1 MKNYLLILFLGTS
14 LVSYSQND
22 YIPFSTKQYLN
33 NDITINS
40 EFTPLSK
47 SYDKNKAR
55 IDNQK
60 IINKL
65 YNSVEDAENLQT
77 YNKRSKIVIEGV
89 ADVINKI
96 PGASTMVAVTKES
109 IYQAADSYFE
119 NNTVN
124 VKIKF
129 NESIKSAFNSSVA
142 NELKNNPDITYEE
155 SVDMFAERL
164 SSFSESLNLDNY
176 KILAPIADQQSLQF
190 IKDNRLFFLNKFNAQ
205 KADIANII
213 SKTKAELSADFDSK
227 MSNYMK
233 SINDVD
239 EQLLQGIKG
248 NADGLSKFNEKVE
261 SKFNKL
267 DEDIKEMR
275 SDIKSNEVE
284 IASNKTRINQNQSDI
299 VLVAQ
304 LQAKNAGLIS
314 ENSYKTG
321 VITDVLYNNVNI
333 SGKIKILDL
342 KFKDDKNN
350 PKYIECKNTL
360 ENINSVQEIKSYL
373 SDAGDIVELATNLG
387 LSKEDAKN
395 ANQAIAIGNVIANGA
410 MAYFSGNPMAALQA
424 ANGTFAFFGGGE
436 QPDLQFDAIMAE
448 FNKINKKLEEMNK
461 KLDVIND
468 NILDLTKLNIDLY
481 VENQKRF
488 TKIDEKLITIVNKL
502 DRITQLIYSDDSS
515 LKILNASQYILTWK
529 RVKNAKSLNELKYLY
544 ASSQELKD
552 MVKIVY
558 INTKSKT
565 LSDKKFIHFNNFE
578 VSNNWEDKIYNP
590 MYNLVK
596 ELYPNINLNNLEYS
610 LINLFDYTTIPKLDI
625 KYNDNNIFKKD
636 ITKEMDILIHP
647 QSILTLTEF
656 TSLVEPYLYFYNANE
671 NYNFN
676 IPKPFTVDTSLKN
689 ANTKIKF
696 ENILIENRKSIAQTN
711 IISGAI
717 LLPYFK
723 KHILEKDFDPQ
734 YKKMVYE
741 LLNSKNEYL
750 KLNLSNYILNTEL
763 TLGSQIEKFYDIQ
776 EQTDLDKAINIVNE
790 INKDFNFENNFFKL
804 GIEGLE
810 NNFRIVVTINPSNI
824 EGLDISKNVVNL
836 PLPPFEYLLEKK
848 VVYPEYLQGL
858 LENENVLINKVVK
871 YDMIEKIR
879 GSKEFKNYI
888 NLN

>member
-1 MKNYLLILFLGTS
+1 MKNYLLIIFLGTS

-22 YIPFSTKQYLN
+22 CMPFSTKQYLK

-40 EFTPLSK
+40 EFTTPSK

-55 IDNQK
+55 IDDQK

-65 YNSVEDAENLQT
+65 YEPVEDAENLQT
-77 YNKRSKIVIEGV
+77 YNKRSKIIIEGV
-89 ADVINKI
+89 ADVISKI

-119 NNTVN
+119 NNSVN
-124 VKIKF
+124 AKAKF
-129 NESIKSAFNSSVA
+129 NENIKSAFNSSTTR
-142 NELKNNPDITYEE
+142 ELKNNPDMTYEE

-164 SSFSESLNLDNY
+164 SSFSENLTIDNY

-190 IKDNRLFFLNKFNAQ
+190 IKDNRLFFQNKFNEQ

-213 SKTKAELSADFDSK
+213 SKTTAELSADFDSK
-227 MSNYMK
+227 MSNYLK

-239 EQLLQGIKG
+239 KQLLQGIKK

-261 SKFNKL
+261 SKFKKL

-284 IASNKTRINQNQSDI
+284 ISSNKTRIKQNQSDI

-314 ENSYKTG
+314 ENSYKIG
-321 VITDVLYNNVNI
+321 VITDVLYDNVNT

-350 PKYIECKNTL
+350 PKYIESKNTL
-360 ENINSVQEIKSYL
+360 ENINSVQEIQSYL
-373 SDAGDIVELATNLG
+373 SGAGDIVELAENLG
-387 LSKEDAKN
+387 LSEQDAKN

-410 MAYFSGNPMAALQA
+410 MAYFTGNPMAALQA
-424 ANGTFAFFGGGE
+424 ANGAFALFGGGE
-436 QPDLQFDAIMAE
+436 EPDPQFDAIMAE
-448 FNKINKKLEEMNK
+448 FDKINKRLDEMNK

-468 NILDLTKLNIDLY
+468 NILDLRKLNIDLY
-481 VENQKRF
+481 IENQKRF
-488 TKIDEKLITIVNKL
+488 TKIDEKLITIENKL
-502 DRITQLIYSDDSS
+502 DRITQLIYSDNSS
-515 LKILNASQYILTWK
+515 LKISNASQYIMTWES
-529 RVKNAKSLNELKYLY
+529 VKNAKSLNELRDLY

-552 MVKIVY
+552 MVKIVF

-565 LSDKKFIHFNNFE
+565 LSDKKFLHFNNFE
-578 VSNNWEDKIYNP
+578 VSNDWENKIYNP
-590 MYNLVK
+590 MYKLVK
-596 ELYPNINLNNLEYS
+596 ELYPNINFNNLEYS

-625 KYNDNNIFKKD
+625 KYNDNNIFKND
-636 ITKEMDILIHP
+636 ITKEMDILIYP

-656 TSLVEPYLYFYNANE
+656 TSLVEPYLYFYKANE
-671 NYNFN
+671 SFNFN
-676 IPKPFTVDTSLKN
+676 IPKPFTVNTSLKN
-689 ANTKIKF
+689 ENTKIKF

-723 KHILEKDFDPQ
+723 KHILEKDFHPQ
-734 YKKMVYE
+734 YKKIFYE

-750 KLNLSNYILNTEL
+750 RLNLSNYLLNTEL
-763 TLGSQIEKFYDIQ
+763 PLDSQIEKLYAIQ
-776 EQTDLDKAINIVNE
+776 DETDFDKANSLVKE
-790 INKDFNFENNFFKL
+790 INDDFNFENSFFKL
-804 GIEGLE
+804 SIEGLK
-810 NNFRIVVTINPSNI
+810 NNFRPVITINPSNI
-824 EGLDISKNVVNL
+824 EGLDISKKSVNL

-848 VVYPEYLQGL
+848 VLYPEYLQAL

-879 GSKEFKNYI
+879 GNPEFKNYI